1 MFDFLTEKFSSV
13 FSRLT
18 GQRYLTEKNCAE
30 TFEKVQEALI
40 EADVPFATVHAFIEQ
55 LKQEVVGK
63 KVLTTLN
70 PGEQFIKLV
79 HEKLVSFLGAVP
91 GNDHFLFGKK
101 SIVLMMGL
109 QGSGKTTTIGKLAHY
124 ALQTAQLRKQPAP
137 KIMCASVDFY
147 RPAAIDQLEI
157 VAQKAGV
164 SFYRAQS
171 TDVLQAAREIAH
183 LFKNQNYSLLF
194 LDTAGRL
201 HIDNQLLTELQEINH
216 ITDPATKLL
225 VLDAMTGQESLKVA
239 QAFDQTVGFTGGI
252 LTKID
257 SETRGGAAFGFC
269 YELKKPLLFVGSGE
283 KLDELEAFYPDRMA
297 TRMLG
302 MGDVQSLLEKAQH
315 KIKQVDQES
324 LEKSLKN
331 GVFTL
336 NDFAKQIEMMNSLGS
351 FSQVLKYIPGVSSA
365 GIKQETINQGELQ
378 IKQFRAVINSM
389 TPKERLNHRLL
400 DGSRKQRVAK
410 GAGVPVSVIN
420 ILIDRFEQMQQ
431 FVKLVKKSGKF
442 SPFNL
447 R

>member
-18 GQRYLTEKNCAE
+18 GQRYLTETNIAQ
-30 TFEKVQEALI
+30 TLEKVHEALI
-40 EADVPFATVHAFIEQ
+40 EADVPFSTVNAFIEQ

-79 HEKLVSFLGAVP
+79 HDKLVSFLGAVP
-91 GNDHFLFGKK
+91 GNDQFLFNKK
-101 SIVLMMGL
+101 STVLVMGL

-124 ALQTAQLRKQPAP
+124 ALQTAHMRKQPAP
-137 KIMCASVDFY
+137 KILCASVDYY

-157 VAQKAGV
+157 LANKARV

-171 TDVLQAAREIAH
+171 TDVVQAAQEIVH
-183 LFKNQNYSLLF
+183 FFKQHEYTLLF

-201 HIDNQLLTELQEINH
+201 HIDNNLLAELKEINQVVQPN
-216 ITDPATKLL
+216 TTLL
-225 VLDAMTGQESLKVA
+225 VLDAMTGQESLRVA
-239 QAFDQTVGFTGGI
+239 QAFDQAVGFTGGI

-257 SETRGGAAFGFC
+257 SETRAGVAFGFC
-269 YELKKPLLFVGSGE
+269 FELKKPLLFVGSGE
-283 KLDELEAFYPDRMA
+283 KLDELEAFHPNRMA

-315 KIKQVDQES
+315 KIKQVDQEN

-336 NDFAKQIEMMNSLGS
+336 DDFAKQIDMMNSLGS
-351 FSQVLKYIPGVSSA
+351 FSQVLKYIPGVSGA
-365 GIKQETINQGELQ
+365 GIKQEAISQGESQ
-378 IKQFRAVINSM
+378 MKQFRAVINSM
-389 TPKERLNHRLL
+389 TRKERLNHRLL